1 MEQQTPYW
9 RTATVPEILA
19 PAMVPAVGGPIADA
33 RLSVDR
39 MFEDMKTAMRFAVR
53 NNLPILTMATDRN
66 GAYLIVA
73 PASHIYDVF
82 GEECGLLKRDTEGGV
97 MVEFWLGCAD
107 NVRIFW
113 REVKCIPH

>member
-1 MEQQTPYW
+1 MEQKPPYW

-19 PAMVPAVGGPIADA
+19 PAMVPAVGGPISDA
-33 RLSVDR
+33 RMNVDT
-39 MFEDMKTAMRFAVR
+39 MFEDMKTAMRFAIR

-73 PASHIYDVF
+73 PVSHIYDVF
-82 GEECGLLKRDTEGGV
+82 AEECGLLKRDPEGGL
-97 MVEFWLGCAD
+97 MIEHWLGCAD